1 MSTLLALQ
9 KLEFYIIILQYKLME
24 DDIVNLQLL
33 VLLAKKSLFE
43 SLKIFS

>member
-9 KLEFYIIILQYKLME
+9 KLEFVILKYKLME
-24 DDIVNLQLL
+24 DDIAILQLL

>member
-9 KLEFYIIILQYKLME
+9 KLEFVILQYKLME